1 MSRRRI
7 LLTLAL
13 CGIAA
18 LAPQGGRA
26 QQPAAPAA
34 PADKPA
40 AEAPAAPAPEST
52 TNTIDQILE
61 GEEDVLQGTG
71 YTYDP
76 GTRRDPFKS
85 LLVAQDKAKVAGPR
99 PQGIPGLLIDEI
111 DVTGIFH
118 TSKGWVAQVQAGNK
132 EKSYLIKSGD
142 QLFDGDV
149 VSIARGEVV
158 FKQIVNDPTALKP
171 FREVVKKLNP

>member
-18 LAPQGGRA
+18 LAPQAGRA

-40 AEAPAAPAPEST
+40 AEAPAAPTPEST
-52 TNTIDQILE
+52 NNTIDQILE

-132 EKSYLIKSGD
+132 EKSYLIKAGD

>member
-1 MSRRRI
+1 MSVRR
-7 LLTLAL
+7 LLVSLLAAAA
-13 CGIAA
+13 CAA
-18 LAPQGGRA
+18 LAAA
-26 QQPAAPAA
+26 QQPAPA

-40 AEAPAAPAPEST
+40 EPAASAPPPAEGA

-85 LLVAQDKAKVAGPR
+85 LLVTQDKAKVGGPR

-111 DVTGIFH
+111 DVTGTFK
-118 TSKGWVAQVQAGNK
+118 TSKGWVAQVQAGTK
-132 EKSYLIKSGD
+132 EKSYLIKEGD

-149 VSIARGEVV
+149 VSITRGEVV